1 MREMLDRYPRKSAFR
16 FKPWRGSESNF
27 FFDDHT
33 DAGDPLTKLT
43 IQKETP

>member
-1 MREMLDRYPRKSAFR
+1 MREMMDRRPGKSAFG
-16 FKPWRGSESNF
+16 FQPWRGSESIF
-27 FFDDHT
+27 FFDDLT